1 VKPSGK
7 KGLSFAF
14 DLIPLGLEYIA
25 AYIEPFVDTVRI
37 VDLDKERES
46 LPYFIDLYRPDLVG
60 ITMSATDHR
69 RGLRLAEIAKER
81 GIATIVGGYHPTSV
95 PGLMLSYPQVDMVV
109 RGEGE
114 VTMKELVERGS
125 PEDILGISYNNGG
138 RIVHIDAR
146 PPIKDLDLLPFPAR
160 HLRRHQYF
168 AMDRSKEQDVILMSR
183 GCRGQCTFCCEP
195 CMSKGHVRF
204 RSPENVMEEILEMVR
219 YHRGEP
225 FDCIFA
231 DPDFMSDP
239 QRVERLCDLMKEH
252 VLDVAFTAM
261 VRADVMARYPEVVRK
276 MCEVGIMWF
285 EMGIES
291 PNLRDL
297 KSTKKGITTRV
308 HRQAVKNIRESG
320 GIPGGT
326 FVIGLPDQTAKEI
339 KSFPVYAKEI
349 GLMAA
354 AFGIATPFPGTEF
367 YKELDEKGLIF
378 ETNWDKFD
386 EMHSVYKTEHL
397 AKEEIEE
404 LATYCMAKF
413 WNLDTLIEQA
423 DVFRARNGNK
433 RIPLIDFARNV
444 VHNINFLTNTGV
456 ELQGESLSCHIQTFL
471 EALSDPLIETYT
483 RRVGIHNVLEV
494 SRFLRILGPQKIQ
507 ISLTMGEKTNTSFIL
522 KTTRNAVEYVKTTHG
537 KEGDSTIDFE
547 VHLGNVG
554 SKSYS
559 SKGNVIKFL
568 LSVCARQKSLRA
580 RWGLFK
586 LMLAVVVQVL
596 VAGDMSV
603 PPPWGHP
610 STLTSGPTTRE
621 TSHSEVELKD
631 G

>member
-1 VKPSGK
+1 MKPSGK

-252 VLDVAFTAM
+252 VLDVAFTAV
-261 VRADVMARYPEVVRK
+261 VRADARAKYPDVVRK
-276 MCEVGIMWF
+276 MC
-285 EMGIES
+285 
-291 PNLRDL
+291 
-297 KSTKKGITTRV
+297 
-308 HRQAVKNIRESG
+308 
-320 GIPGGT
+320 
-326 FVIGLPDQTAKEI
+326 
-339 KSFPVYAKEI
+339 
-349 GLMAA
+349 
-354 AFGIATPFPGTEF
+354 
-367 YKELDEKGLIF
+367 
-378 ETNWDKFD
+378 
-386 EMHSVYKTEHL
+386 
-397 AKEEIEE
+397 
-404 LATYCMAKF
+404 
-413 WNLDTLIEQA
+413 
-423 DVFRARNGNK
+423 
-433 RIPLIDFARNV
+433 
-444 VHNINFLTNTGV
+444 
-456 ELQGESLSCHIQTFL
+456 
-471 EALSDPLIETYT
+471 
-483 RRVGIHNVLEV
+483 
-494 SRFLRILGPQKIQ
+494 
-507 ISLTMGEKTNTSFIL
+507 
-522 KTTRNAVEYVKTTHG
+522 
-537 KEGDSTIDFE
+537 
-547 VHLGNVG
+547 
-554 SKSYS
+554 
-559 SKGNVIKFL
+559 
-568 LSVCARQKSLRA
+568 
-580 RWGLFK
+580 
-586 LMLAVVVQVL
+586 
-596 VAGDMSV
+596 
-603 PPPWGHP
+603 
-610 STLTSGPTTRE
+610 
-621 TSHSEVELKD
+621 
-631 G
+631 